1 MQGAAESRK
10 CFPAASCGFGLPP
23 GGLLLLFE
31 QFTLSPYTEKLST
44 CSGKRAS
51 RHRSKSFLCTAQVRN
66 IFTFSKKIFY

>member
-31 QFTLSPYTEKLST
+31 QFTLSPYIQKSKPCIGEQAPLY
-44 CSGKRAS
+44 
-51 RHRSKSFLCTAQVRN
+51 RSYFLDARL
-66 IFTFSKKIFY
+66 K